1 MKHIIYL
8 SLLLFSS
15 ALLSAQPKDS
25 TKKARMETLKKLR
38 RDLYVKKLS
47 LTEDQAQKFFPV
59 YDEFELKQREA
70 KQAFRNKW
78 GNKRPEDLTDKEA
91 EEFLNDATKL
101 RESELSL
108 TKLYHDK
115 LKPVIGAKKLLQLR
129 RVQRE
134 VREELLSKA
143 KELKG
148 KRPPHPGPGGRNGH
162 RPGGRNHPPPP
173 PPDEF

>member
-1 MKHIIYL
+1 
-8 SLLLFSS
+8 
-15 ALLSAQPKDS
+15 
-25 TKKARMETLKKLR
+25 METLKKLR

-162 RPGGRNHPPPP
+162 RPGGRNHPPP
-173 PPDEF
+173 DDF